1 MHLLTADPHRV
12 TAPLHHS
19 SDERGWLKTT
29 LTMKAE
35 AGKKKIKIK
44 KKKLLSDG
52 GKNLPLM

>member
-19 SDERGWLKTT
+19 SDEHGWLKTS

-35 AGKKKIKIK
+35 AGKKNEKT
-44 KKKLLSDG
+44 KKLLSDG

>member
-19 SDERGWLKTT
+19 SDERGWLKTS

-35 AGKKKIKIK
+35 AGKKKKKIK
-44 KKKLLSDG
+44 KKKVAIRWG
-52 GKNLPLM
+52 